1 MCRSEASDPLMHP
14 PKEAMPRNS
23 RLRRRQLLLR
33 TLLLPLH
40 LLPRQLQSPMQCEE
54 SLGCASA
61 ESGPGVRGPA
71 LQVCLPPRH
80 HELAKLYGL
89 GGYQNA
95 VHTGIGCR
103 IRRMWRIVFLNPSS
117 LLGKI
122 ALP

>member
-40 LLPRQLQSPMQCEE
+40 LLPRQLQSPMQREE

-61 ESGPGVRGPA
+61 ESGPGKQACEVLRCKFA
-71 LQVCLPPRH
+71 CHLAITNSRSFTVSVVTKMRCTQV
-80 HELAKLYGL
+80 LA
-89 GGYQNA
+89 A
-95 VHTGIGCR
+95 EFVGCG
-103 IRRMWRIVFLNPSS
+103 VLCF
-117 LLGKI
+117 
-122 ALP
+122 